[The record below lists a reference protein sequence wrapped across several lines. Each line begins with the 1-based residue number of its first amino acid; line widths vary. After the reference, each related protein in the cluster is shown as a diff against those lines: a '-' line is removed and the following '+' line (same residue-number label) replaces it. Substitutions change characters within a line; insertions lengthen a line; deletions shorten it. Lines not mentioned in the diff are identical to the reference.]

1 MTKETTMPAV
11 RPLSR
16 RHFLRAAG
24 AAIALPAFASLG
36 ARAFAGDAP
45 GHGAD
50 GNPPLRQL
58 IITVSGGTVI
68 ESWKPKAPGPLAKLP
83 SILRPLEAHK
93 ADLLLLSGLS
103 HNGRQEGGGNAHT
116 HCAGM
121 HLTGTEVFH
130 WDGKVAKASISV
142 DQAAAK
148 AVAGDTILPSLE
160 LGEPNGE
167 QTFSWTESSAIV
179 PYERNPRQAFD
190 RLFKGRRPTI
200 PSWKRSGK
208 APAGKPAAALTPPQ
222 SDDRMVIDLVLEDA
236 KAVRARLGHADQAR
250 LDEFLDSVHALEGRI
265 VRLDQR
271 AAAEAADA
279 RPALAPSGPAH
290 PGGLVLPEDAQG
302 WNQRWS
308 GDDPEQRAEYFRLM
322 TTLAL
327 LALQTDTT
335 RVATLSFGND
345 GELWDGVVTVTNE
358 FHHHTLEHQANAEPI
373 EKADP
378 LSREACRQIH
388 EWYSVLFAEVLAR
401 MKAIDE
407 AGSSLLD
414 NTMLLYTSYMAN
426 GGHGTKDY
434 PVLLAGRA
442 KGTLKPG
449 RHVAYAKDT
458 PVANLYLS
466 MLDRMGANIQKFGE
480 SNGRLADLV

>member
-1 MTKETTMPAV
+1 MTTPSMMP
-11 RPLSR
+11 R
-16 RHFLRAAG
+16 RRFLRGLG
-24 AAIALPAFASLG
+24 AAVALPTFASLG
-36 ARAFAGDAP
+36 SRAFAGDAP

-50 GNPPLRQL
+50 GAPPLRQL
-58 IITVSGGTVI
+58 IITVAGGTVI
-68 ESWKPKAPGPLAKLP
+68 ESWKPKTPGPLGPKLP
-83 SILRPLEAHK
+83 SILRPLEPYSK
-93 ADLLLLSGLS
+93 DLLLLSGLS

-121 HLTGTEVFH
+121 HLTGTEVFR
-130 WDGKVAKASISV
+130 WEGKVAKSTISV

-167 QTFSWTESSAIV
+167 QTFSWSESGSIV
-179 PYERNPRQAFD
+179 PYERSPRQAFD

-200 PSWKRSGK
+200 PNWKRQAGRSS
-208 APAGKPAAALTPPQ
+208 APKPGSVPA
-222 SDDRMVIDLVLEDA
+222 SDDRLVIDLVLDDA
-236 KAVRARLGHADQAR
+236 KAVRARLAHADQAR
-250 LDEFLDSVHALEGRI
+250 LDEYLDSVHALETRI

-271 AAAEAADA
+271 AAADSIDA
-279 RPALAPSGPAH
+279 RSAGASAAGSHGSGI
-290 PGGLVLPEDAQG
+290 VLPADGPG
-302 WNQRWS
+302 WDLKWS
-308 GDDPEQRAEYFRLM
+308 GDDPELRAEYFRLM
-322 TTLAL
+322 TSLAL

-388 EWYSVLFAEVLAR
+388 QWYSVLMAEVIGK

-407 AGSSLLD
+407 GGTSLLD
-414 NTMLLYTSYMAN
+414 NTLLLYTSYMSN

-434 PVLLAGRA
+434 PILLAGRA
-442 KGTLKPG
+442 KGSLKPG
-449 RHVAYAKDT
+449 RHVAYPKDT

-466 MLDRMGANIQKFGE
+466 MLDRMGAKLNAFGE
-480 SNGRLADLV
+480 SSGRLSDLT

>member
-1 MTKETTMPAV
+1 MP
-11 RPLSR
+11 R
-16 RHFLRAAG
+16 RRFLRGLG
-24 AAIALPAFASLG
+24 AAVALPALASLG

-45 GHGAD
+45 GHGPD
-50 GNPPLRQL
+50 GAPPLRQL
-58 IITVSGGTVI
+58 IITVAGGTVI
-68 ESWKPKAPGPLAKLP
+68 ESWKPKVPGPLAKLP
-83 SILRPLEAHK
+83 SILRPLEPYK
-93 ADLLLLSGLS
+93 SDLLVLSGLS

-130 WDGKVAKASISV
+130 WEGKVAKSTISV

-167 QTFSWTESSAIV
+167 QTFSWSENGSIV
-179 PYERNPRQAFD
+179 PYERSPRQAFD

-200 PSWKRSGK
+200 PNWKRAAGRATGTK
-208 APAGKPAAALTPPQ
+208 AGTPPV
-222 SDDRMVIDLVLEDA
+222 SDDRLVLDLVLDDA
-236 KAVRARLGHADQAR
+236 KAVRSRLARSDQVR
-250 LDEFLDSVHALEGRI
+250 LDEYLESVHALETRI

-271 AAAEAADA
+271 AAAEAGDTRPPAGTAASA
-279 RPALAPSGPAH
+279 RTGAGGLTLPPDGPAW
-290 PGGLVLPEDAQG
+290 ET
-302 WNQRWS
+302 RWS

-388 EWYSVLFAEVLAR
+388 EWYSVLFGEVIAT
-401 MKAIDE
+401 MKGIDE
-407 AGSSLLD
+407 GGTSLLD
-414 NTMLLYTSYMAN
+414 NSMLLYTSYMAH

-434 PVLLAGRA
+434 PILLAGRA

-449 RHVAYAKDT
+449 RHVAYPKDT
-458 PVANLYLS
+458 PIANLYLS
-466 MLDRMGANIQKFGE
+466 MLERMGASPAKFGE
-480 SNGRLADLV
+480 STGRLTDLV